1 MMLRSK
7 RIVQTPLRMR
17 AASTHSG
24 AGLYSYGEGYLG
36 SLGTGSYDNVA
47 VPTQLA
53 STTELGVITQLSAGW
68 AHAGF
73 IADGNAYVYGRT
85 QSFRDVIR
93 STNIQR
99 IAPWLL
105 SWMNSFTLKRG
116 VDTLLPAHVELPDS
130 EKAKKIVCSTALT
143 FILTESGK
151 LFTFGA
157 NSYGQCG
164 NNVEGVSEVEPQ
176 HVQFGDGDEVVDIA
190 AGYQHGL
197 AVTKHGAVF
206 SWGKGERG
214 QLGFGTAN
222 IKSPQE
228 IIALK
233 GKKIV
238 AVRAGFNHSSALT
251 DDGELFVWGK
261 LLNLKG
267 KEESNG
273 DQIIPRLVRTSD
285 AVTLLEC
292 SHFHTSY
299 ITADDKIWIVGRTPS
314 GRQEKQ
320 DQLVHVSSTMHAT
333 PFQITNEQLVSAS
346 SIRRIGK
353 GVDSSA
359 FVTKDGRAFEWTY
372 TGGLKRVDDTK
383 HLRVEAL
390 ESGFKY
396 RLLLA
401 TK

>member
-1 MMLRSK
+1 MCT
-7 RIVQTPLRMR
+7 VE
-17 AASTHSG
+17 
-24 AGLYSYGEGYLG
+24 AGLYSFGEGYLG
-36 SLGTGSYDNVA
+36 SLGSGSYENVA
-47 VPTQLA
+47 APTQLP
-53 STTELGVITQLSAGW
+53 STTHLAVKQLSAGW
-68 AHAGF
+68 AHGGF
-73 IADGNAYVYGRT
+73 ITEDGDAYVFGRT

-105 SWMNSFTLKRG
+105 TWMNNFTLRRG
-116 VDTLLPAHVELPDS
+116 VDTLEPAHVELPEG

-143 FILTESGK
+143 YILTESGK
-151 LFTFGA
+151 MFTFGA

-176 HVQFGDGDEVVDIA
+176 HVPFDGDEVADIA

-197 AVTKHGAVF
+197 AVTKNGAVF

-222 IKSPQE
+222 IKAPQE

-233 GKKIV
+233 GKNV
-238 AVRAGFNHSSALT
+238 VNVSAGFNHSSALT
-251 DDGELFVWGK
+251 DEGELFLWGK

-299 ITADDKIWIVGRTPS
+299 ITGMQGEKASDAAQALYLTLIAFCLLTYSQRMRRSGLSDVPRRDVRRSRTS
-314 GRQEKQ
+314 
-320 DQLVHVSSTMHAT
+320 LSTW
-333 PFQITNEQLVSAS
+333 
-346 SIRRIGK
+346 RR
-353 GVDSSA
+353 
-359 FVTKDGRAFEWTY
+359 
-372 TGGLKRVDDTK
+372 
-383 HLRVEAL
+383 
-390 ESGFKY
+390 
-396 RLLLA
+396 
-401 TK
+401 